1 MYDRLLR
8 LIVRAVRLPRR
19 VQPKGY
25 LLFHA
30 GFGWADKVSVN
41 CPKSSDYITVGK
53 YFLYG
58 TLSTVFRNEQSQEFT
73 YTTRWDSDKI
83 KGCQCDYPATG
94 YDCSQQLCPPGD
106 DPLTPGQVGN
116 LGAARELV

>member
-30 GFGWADKVSVN
+30 GLVWADKVSVN
-41 CPKSSDYITVGK
+41 CLKSSEYITVGI
-53 YFLYG
+53 YFFH
-58 TLSTVFRNEQSQEFT
+58 TV
-73 YTTRWDSDKI
+73 
-83 KGCQCDYPATG
+83 
-94 YDCSQQLCPPGD
+94 
-106 DPLTPGQVGN
+106 
-116 LGAARELV
+116 RELYM

>member
-30 GFGWADKVSVN
+30 GLVWADKVSVN
-41 CPKSSDYITVGK
+41 CLKSSEYITVGT
-53 YFLYG
+53 YFLIRYANC
-58 TLSTVFRNEQSQEFT
+58 TCRNEHSQEFT

-106 DPLTPGQVGN
+106 DPMTPGQVGN
-116 LGAARELV
+116 LGAA